1 MPPTQAH
8 TDSGNYDATRAH
20 PTLRHPQ
27 ENAVKRSLLVLIL
40 SFSTAL
46 LAQTDQSPTPSSS
59 NPPPATTD
67 QTQPPP
73 VTQANPP
80 QQDVT
85 PMDETPVFK
94 VNVVG
99 RTTQAVNYH
108 FRSGSTKVDLQGTEL
123 MPQARGSAKV
133 ESHLGRTEINAQ
145 VEKLDSPQR
154 FGHEYLTYVLWAID
168 PQGRTQNLGEFV
180 LNGGREIQV
189 TTPLQ
194 AFGLIVTAEPYFAVT
209 RPSDLVVM
217 ENVIRKDTVGATEM
231 INTKYELIGR
241 GQYIPPHQTY
251 DAGILDPKTP
261 LPLAEAR
268 NAVRIAQLSGA
279 EKYAAD
285 TYQRAVELLKQSEEY
300 WSRKYVQQKPVAT
313 VAREATQTA
322 DNARNISLKRQLD
335 EFDEQQRLAAQQRE
349 EDARKRAEDE
359 AARRATAETQAQEA
373 ARQREEALK
382 AEQEAQA
389 RAAEQQRQAEESA
402 KARQEAEAARQAA
415 LQQQQQ
421 AEAERQRAQL
431 AAQQAD
437 QQRLQAEREKEEM
450 RARLLQQLNTVLETR
465 DTQRG
470 LIVNMADVLFDFGQ
484 ATLRPAAREK
494 LAKISGIV
502 LAYPGLKLQVE
513 GHTDSIGSDA
523 FNQKLSEKRAN
534 NVRDYLVK
542 QSIPED
548 VVTAI
553 GLGKADPVA
562 DNKTA
567 KGRQQNRR
575 VEMIVS
581 GEVIGTKIGGQPQQ
595 TPAQLDPSVRPLN
608 PPTPPQ

>member
-1 MPPTQAH
+1 M
-8 TDSGNYDATRAH
+8 
-20 PTLRHPQ
+20 
-27 ENAVKRSLLVLIL
+27 KRFPVVLIL
-40 SFSTAL
+40 CA
-46 LAQTDQSPTPSSS
+46 
-59 NPPPATTD
+59 ATTLFGQNEQPAATAPSTSN
-67 QTQPPP
+67 QTQAPAAQP
-73 VTQANPP
+73 NPP

-99 RTTQAVNYH
+99 RSTQAVNYH

-123 MPQARGSAKV
+123 MPQAKGTAKI
-133 ESHLGRTEINAQ
+133 ESHLGRTEINAN
-145 VEKLDSPQR
+145 VSNLDSPQK
-154 FGHEYLTYVLWAID
+154 FGREYLTYVLWAID

-180 LNGGREIQV
+180 LNGGRDIQV

-194 AFGLIVTAEPYFAVT
+194 AFALIVTAEPYFAVT

-241 GQYIPPHQTY
+241 GQYIPKHATY
-251 DAGILDPKTP
+251 DVAPLDPKTP

-268 NAVRIAQLSGA
+268 NAVRIAQMSGA

-285 TYQRAVELLKQSEEY
+285 TYQRAVDLLKQSEEY

-322 DNARNISLKRQLD
+322 DNARNISLKKQLD

-359 AARRATAETQAQEA
+359 AARRAAAETQAQEA
-373 ARQREEALK
+373 SRQREEALR

-389 RAAEQQRQAEESA
+389 RAAEQQRQAEEAA
-402 KARQEAEAARQAA
+402 KARQEAEAARQTA
-415 LQQQQQ
+415 LQQQQA

-431 AAQQAD
+431 AAQQAE

-470 LIVNMADVLFDFGQ
+470 LIVNMSDVLFDSGQ

-513 GHTDSIGSDA
+513 GHTDSVGSDA
-523 FNQKLSEKRAN
+523 YNQKLSEKRAN
-534 NVRDYLVK
+534 NVRDYLIK
-542 QSIPED
+542 QSVPED
-548 VVTAI
+548 VITAM
-553 GLGKADPVA
+553 GFGKADPVA

-567 KGRQQNRR
+567 KGRQLNRR
-575 VEMIVS
+575 VEMVVS
-581 GEVIGTKIGGQPQQ
+581 GEVIGTKIGGQRQPPATS
-595 TPAQLDPSVRPLN
+595 TPAPTDPNALPQN
-608 PPTPPQ
+608 PPKQPPQ

>member
-1 MPPTQAH
+1 M
-8 TDSGNYDATRAH
+8 
-20 PTLRHPQ
+20 
-27 ENAVKRSLLVLIL
+27 KRIVSVFLLSL
-40 SFSTAL
+40 STAVF
-46 LAQTDQSPTPSSS
+46 AQTDQSRTPSSS
-59 NPPPATTD
+59 TNPPATASD
-67 QTQPPP
+67 QTTTPAPQP
-73 VTQANPP
+73 NPS

-99 RTTQAVNYH
+99 RSTQAVNYH
-108 FRSGSTKVDLQGTEL
+108 FRSGSTKVDLLGTEL
-123 MPQARGSAKV
+123 MPQAKGSAKI
-133 ESHLGRTEINAQ
+133 ESHLGRTEINAN
-145 VEKLDSPQR
+145 VTNLDSPQK
-154 FGHEYLTYVLWAID
+154 FGREYLTYVLWAID

-194 AFGLIVTAEPYFAVT
+194 AFALIVTAEPYFAVT

-241 GQYIPPHQTY
+241 GQYIPKHASY
-251 DAGILDPKTP
+251 DVAPLDPKTP

-268 NAVRIAQLSGA
+268 NAVRIAQMSGA
-279 EKYAAD
+279 DKYAAD
-285 TYQRAVELLKQSEEY
+285 TYQRAVDLLKQSEEY

-322 DNARNISLKRQLD
+322 DNARNISLKKQLD

-359 AARRATAETQAQEA
+359 AARRAAAETQAQEA
-373 ARQREEALK
+373 ARQREEAMR

-389 RAAEQQRQAEESA
+389 RAAEQQRQAEEAA
-402 KARQEAEAARQAA
+402 KARQEAEAARQTA
-415 LQQQQQ
+415 LQQQQAAEAARQQ
-421 AEAERQRAQL
+421 AE
-431 AAQQAD
+431 

-470 LIVNMADVLFDFGQ
+470 LIVNMSDVLFDSGQ

-513 GHTDSIGSDA
+513 GHTDSVGSDA
-523 FNQKLSEKRAN
+523 YNQKLSEKRAN
-534 NVRDYLVK
+534 NVRDYLIK
-542 QSIPED
+542 QSVPED
-548 VVTAI
+548 VITAM
-553 GLGKADPVA
+553 GFGKADPVA

-567 KGRQQNRR
+567 KGRQLNRR
-575 VEMIVS
+575 VEMVVS
-581 GEVIGTKIGGQPQQ
+581 GEVIGTKIGSQQQPPIST
-595 TPAQLDPSVRPLN
+595 TPAPTDPNALPQN
-608 PPTPPQ
+608 PPKQPPQ

>member
-1 MPPTQAH
+1 
-8 TDSGNYDATRAH
+8 
-20 PTLRHPQ
+20 
-27 ENAVKRSLLVLIL
+27 
-40 SFSTAL
+40 
-46 LAQTDQSPTPSSS
+46 
-59 NPPPATTD
+59 
-67 QTQPPP
+67 
-73 VTQANPP
+73 
-80 QQDVT
+80 
-85 PMDETPVFK
+85 MDETPVFK

-99 RTTQAVNYH
+99 RSTQAVNYH
-108 FRSGSTKVDLQGTEL
+108 FRSGSTKVDLLGTEL
-123 MPQARGSAKV
+123 MPQAKGSAKI
-133 ESHLGRTEINAQ
+133 ESHLGRTEINAN
-145 VEKLDSPQR
+145 VSNLDSPQK
-154 FGHEYLTYVLWAID
+154 FGREYLTYVLWAID

-180 LNGGREIQV
+180 LNGGRDIQV

-194 AFGLIVTAEPYFAVT
+194 AFALIVTAEPYFAVT

-241 GQYIPPHQTY
+241 GQYIPKHASY
-251 DAGILDPKTP
+251 DVAPLDPKTP

-268 NAVRIAQLSGA
+268 NAVRIAQMSGA
-279 EKYAAD
+279 DKYAAD
-285 TYQRAVELLKQSEEY
+285 TYQRAVDLLKQSEEY

-322 DNARNISLKRQLD
+322 DNARNISLKKQLD

-359 AARRATAETQAQEA
+359 AARRAAAETQAQEA
-373 ARQREEALK
+373 ARQREEALR

-389 RAAEQQRQAEESA
+389 RAAEQQRQAEEAA
-402 KARQEAEAARQAA
+402 KARQEAEAARQTA

-431 AAQQAD
+431 AAQQAE

-470 LIVNMADVLFDFGQ
+470 LIVNMADVLFDSGQ

-513 GHTDSIGSDA
+513 GHTDSVGSDA
-523 FNQKLSEKRAN
+523 YNQKLSEKRAN
-534 NVRDYLVK
+534 NVRDYLIK
-542 QSIPED
+542 QSVPED
-548 VVTAI
+548 VITAM
-553 GLGKADPVA
+553 GFGKADPVA

-567 KGRQQNRR
+567 KGRQLNRR
-575 VEMIVS
+575 VEMVVS
-581 GEVIGTKIGGQPQQ
+581 GEVIGTKIGGQQQPPATTTPVPTEDPNALPQ
-595 TPAQLDPSVRPLN
+595 N
-608 PPTPPQ
+608 PPKQPPQ

>member
-1 MPPTQAH
+1 
-8 TDSGNYDATRAH
+8 
-20 PTLRHPQ
+20 
-27 ENAVKRSLLVLIL
+27 VKRIVSVLLLA
-40 SFSTAL
+40 FSTAL
-46 LAQTDQSPTPSSS
+46 FAQTGQSQTPTPNPSGPSST
-59 NPPPATTD
+59 NPD
-67 QTQPPP
+67 QTQTPAA
-73 VTQANPP
+73 TQPNPS
-80 QQDVT
+80 QQDIT

-108 FRSGSTKVDLQGTEL
+108 FRSGSTKVDLKGTEL
-123 MPQARGSAKV
+123 MPQARGTARV
-133 ESHLGRTEINAQ
+133 ESHLGRTEINAE
-145 VEKLDSPQR
+145 VENLDSPQK
-154 FGHEYLTYVLWAID
+154 FGREYLTYVLWAID

-180 LNGGREIQV
+180 LKGGKEVQV

-217 ENVIRKDTVGATEM
+217 ENVIRKDTVGATEL
-231 INTKYELIGR
+231 INTKFELIGR
-241 GQYIPPHQTY
+241 GQYIPKHASY
-251 DAGILDPKTP
+251 DVAPLDPKTP

-268 NAVRIAQLSGA
+268 NAVRIAQMSGA

-335 EFDEQQRLAAQQRE
+335 EFDEQQRLAAQRRE

-359 AARRATAETQAQEA
+359 AARRAAAETQAEEA
-373 ARQREEALK
+373 ARQRQEALK

-402 KARQEAEAARQAA
+402 KARQEAETARQAA
-415 LQQQQQ
+415 LQQQQAAEAARQQ
-421 AEAERQRAQL
+421 AE
-431 AAQQAD
+431 

-470 LIVNMADVLFDFGQ
+470 LIVNMSDVLFDSGQ

-513 GHTDSIGSDA
+513 GHTDSVGSDA
-523 FNQKLSEKRAN
+523 YNQKLSEKRAN

-542 QSIPED
+542 QSVPED
-548 VVTAI
+548 VITAT
-553 GLGKADPVA
+553 GFGKADPVA

-567 KGRQQNRR
+567 KGRQLNRR
-575 VEMIVS
+575 VEMVVS
-581 GEVIGTKIGGQPQQ
+581 GEVIGTKIGGSAQQQP
-595 TPAQLDPSVRPLN
+595 PAVNDQNLPKQ
-608 PPTPPQ
+608 PPQ

>member
-1 MPPTQAH
+1 M
-8 TDSGNYDATRAH
+8 
-20 PTLRHPQ
+20 
-27 ENAVKRSLLVLIL
+27 KRFPIVLIL
-40 SFSTAL
+40 CAATAL
-46 LAQTDQSPTPSSS
+46 FGQNEQ
-59 NPPPATTD
+59 PPATAPSTSD
-67 QTQPPP
+67 QTQAPAA
-73 VTQANPP
+73 TQPNPS
-80 QQDVT
+80 QQDIT

-99 RTTQAVNYH
+99 RSTQAVNYH

-123 MPQARGSAKV
+123 MPQAKGTAKI
-133 ESHLGRTEINAQ
+133 ESHLGRTEINAN
-145 VEKLDSPQR
+145 VSNLDSPQK
-154 FGHEYLTYVLWAID
+154 FGREYLTYVLWAID

-180 LNGGREIQV
+180 LNGGRDIQV

-194 AFGLIVTAEPYFAVT
+194 AFALIVTAEPYFAVT

-241 GQYIPPHQTY
+241 GQYIPKHASY
-251 DAGILDPKTP
+251 DVAPLDPKTP

-285 TYQRAVELLKQSEEY
+285 TYQRSVDLLKQSEEY

-322 DNARNISLKRQLD
+322 DNARNISLRRQLD
-335 EFDEQQRLAAQQRE
+335 EYDEQQRLAAQKRE
-349 EDARKRAEDE
+349 DDARKRAEDE
-359 AARRATAETQAQEA
+359 AARRATAEQQAQEA
-373 ARQREEALK
+373 ARQREDALR
-382 AEQEAQA
+382 AEKEAQA

-415 LQQQQQ
+415 LQQQQAAEAARQQ
-421 AEAERQRAQL
+421 AE
-431 AAQQAD
+431 

-470 LIVNMADVLFDFGQ
+470 LIVNMSDVLFDSGQ

-523 FNQKLSEKRAN
+523 YNQKLSEKRAN

-542 QSIPED
+542 QSVPED
-548 VVTAI
+548 VITAM
-553 GLGKADPVA
+553 GFGK
-562 DNKTA
+562 
-567 KGRQQNRR
+567 
-575 VEMIVS
+575 
-581 GEVIGTKIGGQPQQ
+581 
-595 TPAQLDPSVRPLN
+595 
-608 PPTPPQ
+608 